1 VNARLLGEKET
12 TMRDDQ
18 RERLVQR
25 WIVVTDDQG
34 REHLEARWVVEVRAG
49 LGPVTHAA

>member
-1 VNARLLGEKET
+1 M

-18 RERLVQR
+18 HERLVQR

-34 REHLEARWVVEVRAG
+34 REHLEARWVLESESG
-49 LGPVTHAA
+49 LGPVHHAA